1 MTNSAARTP
10 WLEAPG
16 VILRPLEPSDAEA
29 LFVAHSDDQTH
40 LFWLAPAHK
49 DVAQTRAYIEDT
61 LKMGRAWAIT
71 ESGGEALKQRT
82 LNSPHADGGLQANL
96 KSTVALGTLE
106 SKASL
111 DLECDY
117 ASDPTRESHSR
128 FDALGR
134 IALFDVREGVGEIG
148 VIVRRGAQ
156 GRGLAS
162 KALSLV
168 CDYGFNQL
176 GLHRIAADID
186 PDNNASIS
194 LFLRSGFQ
202 REGLLRKNWKTH
214 IGLRDS
220 VIMSKVKD

>member
-1 MTNSAARTP
+1 MNATTTP

-16 VILRPLEPSDAEA
+16 VILRPLEPNDADA
-29 LFVAHSDDQTH
+29 LFAAHGDEQTH
-40 LFWLAPAHK
+40 RFWSAPAHK

-61 LKMGRAWAIT
+61 LNMGRAWAIT
-71 ESGGEALKQRT
+71 ESGGEAL
-82 LNSPHADGGLQANL
+82 
-96 KSTVALGTLE
+96 
-106 SKASL
+106 
-111 DLECDY
+111 
-117 ASDPTRESHSR
+117 
-128 FDALGR
+128 GR
-134 IALFDVREGVGEIG
+134 IALFDVRDGVGEIG
-148 VIVRRGAQ
+148 VIMRRNAQ

-194 LFLRSGFQ
+194 LFLRVGFQ

-214 IGLRDS
+214 IGVRDS
-220 VIMSKVKD
+220 VIMSKLKE